1 MSTIASDSIPH
12 NLLRYQFAPLQSD
25 INGKVYVSEYL
36 LYHDLLNPQRVLRHG
51 GERTHKP
58 SSAHLSDRFLHRDT
72 APDYLLLPFVL
83 GLVLVGLVLMRFGRW
98 LSELLQ
104 GMLYG
109 VMSRTLADTSS
120 MPIMRLTVYLE
131 ITLSLFVALITTHT
145 MTRFGMLPQSHTVE
159 LLCFATLLCIFLV
172 YRLYIALLQ
181 GGIGLVVYDKQVI
194 AEARFSGML
203 PVRLSMVLLLP
214 LAFLAYYG
222 HHTLSNIAYF
232 IEILL
237 FMLVLLFRWVRI
249 ALLFLR
255 HGVPFLY
262 FVLYLCALDI
272 APMLV
277 IIKLLLSH
285 GQGIT

>member
-1 MSTIASDSIPH
+1 MSSITPDSIPH

-25 INGKVYVSEYL
+25 INGKVYVSEYT
-36 LYHDLLNPQRVLRHG
+36 LYHDLINPQRVLRHEG
-51 GERTHKP
+51 QRTYEP
-58 SSAHLSDRFLHRDT
+58 TTAHLREQPLHRDT
-72 APDYLLLPFVL
+72 APDYLLLPFAV
-83 GLVLVGLVLMRFGRW
+83 GLVLVGMVLMRFGRW
-98 LSELLQ
+98 LSELMQ

-109 VMSRTLADTSS
+109 VMSRTMTDTSS
-120 MPIMRLTVYLE
+120 MPIIRLTVLLE
-131 ITLSLFVALITTHT
+131 ITLSLFVALLATHSAA
-145 MTRFGMLPQSHTVE
+145 RFGMLPQSHTVE
-159 LLCFATLLCIFLV
+159 LMCFALILGVFLA
-172 YRLYIALLQ
+172 YRLYVALVQ
-181 GGIGLVVYDKQVI
+181 GGIGLVVYDRQVI

-222 HHTLSNIAYF
+222 HRTVGNAAYVVELVIF
-232 IEILL
+232 T
-237 FMLVLLFRWVRI
+237 LVLLFRWLRI

-255 HGVPFLY
+255 HGVPLLY

-277 IIKLLLSH
+277 IIKLLVSH